1 MVVAIMQ
8 PTYLPW
14 MGYLAMIDRADVFV
28 FLDDA
33 QFARRSWQQR
43 NRIKTAQGEHLLTIP
58 VHKKGLRD
66 QTIRDAQIQW
76 ASGFADQHAR
86 AIELAYARAPHFAAF
101 APALL
106 ERLRTPIA
114 GLADFN
120 IALTRWLLEATGLR
134 AELRRSSEIE
144 TEGAKASRLCSICQ
158 ALEAATYLAAPGS
171 REYLDASDDFA
182 RSGIAIVYHE
192 YRHPVYAQLHG
203 EFLPYMA
210 SIDAL
215 LNIGSNAAACIR
227 SGVAA

>member
-14 MGYLAMIDRADVFV
+14 MGYLAMIDRADAFV
-28 FLDDA
+28 FLDDV

-43 NRIKTAQGEHLLTIP
+43 NRIKTTHGEQMLTIP
-58 VHKKGLRD
+58 VRKKGLRD
-66 QTIRDAQIQW
+66 QTVRAAQIEW
-76 ASGFADQHAR
+76 ASGFADKHAR

-106 ERLRTPIA
+106 ERLRSPVA

-120 IALTRWLLEATGLR
+120 IALIRWLLEATGLR
-134 AELRRSSEIE
+134 VDLRRSSEIE

-158 ALEAATYLAAPGS
+158 ALEATTYLAAPGS

-182 RSGIAIVYHE
+182 RAGIAIAYHE
-192 YRHPVYAQLHG
+192 YRHPTYPQLHG

-215 LNIGSNAAACIR
+215 LNLGAQAAACIR
-227 SGVAA
+227 SGVVA